1 MKKLTTVIFVFFGF
15 FTCFCQ
21 ESKSTPEGLSN
32 LSDSYKRKYF
42 DGASNK
48 IDSLSGLTMF
58 EVSGYIRPQNLP
70 ATSPVFQ
77 MIEYIKYQVSVLDS
91 SDLRKGRTYY
101 IYPLKFSDSIFFR
114 NKYFTK
120 GGQIL
125 KIENTISIPHL
136 NNKAIIYYSNGEP
149 FKIFWAFTKNPYLSL
164 FAFYYFDGKN
174 ISDYRWEHFKTFS
187 SFEYQRAVDL
197 FKDFKKTIIQ

>member
-1 MKKLTTVIFVFFGF
+1 
-15 FTCFCQ
+15 
-21 ESKSTPEGLSN
+21 
-32 LSDSYKRKYF
+32 
-42 DGASNK
+42 
-48 IDSLSGLTMF
+48 MF
-58 EVSGYIRPQNLP
+58 EVSGYIRPQSLP

-91 SDLRKGRTYY
+91 SDLQRGHSYY
-101 IYPLKFSDSIFFR
+101 VYPLKFSDSIFFR

-136 NNKAIIYYSNGEP
+136 NNKAIIYYSNGVP
-149 FKIFWAFTKNPYLSL
+149 FKIFWAFTKNPYLSI

-174 ISDYRWEHFKTFS
+174 ISDYRWEHFQTFS

-197 FKDFKKTIIQ
+197 FKDFKKAIVQ